1 MRNDLNID
9 EIFIPYSFEEWNMKH
24 MDTKKIYI
32 LNLLLNTLDFKR
44 KNDTRFSIGWF
55 NLSTVSDSSI
65 LIFNNQIE
73 TKKFINKKTDNKKA
87 DKDGFYFFLQA
98 IKYDDLPNNIKK
110 IIKMSNIPDIKDE
123 YSVEY
128 YIGIS
133 DNIKINDCY
142 VEEYYL
148 ILRWIDEVYIN
159 NKIQLNIWFT
169 SKYWQVWIN
178 VIIVLAEI

>member
-1 MRNDLNID
+1 MNHIKKARFANRLWKKIPLEVNNMRNDLNID

-87 DKDGFYFFLQA
+87 DKDGFCFFLQA

-148 ILRWIDEVYIN
+148 ILR
-159 NKIQLNIWFT
+159 
-169 SKYWQVWIN
+169 
-178 VIIVLAEI
+178 

>member
-73 TKKFINKKTDNKKA
+73 TKKFINKKTDNKKYLF
-87 DKDGFYFFLQA
+87 FYYWKTKLQQYPITFPLGNFF
-98 IKYDDLPNNIKK
+98 I
-110 IIKMSNIPDIKDE
+110 
-123 YSVEY
+123 
-128 YIGIS
+128 
-133 DNIKINDCY
+133 
-142 VEEYYL
+142 
-148 ILRWIDEVYIN
+148 
-159 NKIQLNIWFT
+159 
-169 SKYWQVWIN
+169 
-178 VIIVLAEI
+178 